1 MRIHLLVSVACFVAI
16 SRLANAAGPPVELEI
31 VTDRG
36 VQITAP
42 QEWLQLLAGIGI
54 DNVRVRGGQGGDESK
69 VVSRGTARAPSYH
82 VVGILN
88 SQNQLRLP
96 GGTFSKADRV
106 RLKDYFAQLS
116 ADGTDAVTAPRLR
129 FGLTEKELTAVL
141 SDLSQPIDFETKG
154 ITPQAFIDRLQTK
167 LSLKPSIDSGA
178 SEAMRAAIPAVD
190 ELRGVAAGT
199 AFAIMLR
206 NAGMVMRP
214 EKKRGQP
221 VVYRVVAA
229 GPDVI
234 GQRTLGHMTGED
246 MPYWPIGWESD
257 RTPGELAPSLFQSR
271 NAEIDGYSL
280 EEALGA
286 IGPLLKTPMF
296 LDRAAL
302 KLYQIDPAK
311 LQVKL
316 APTRTTYKRVVDRII
331 SQAHL
336 GSQVRV
342 DEAGMPFLWITR

>member
-1 MRIHLLVSVACFVAI
+1 MRIRLFVSFALLIAI
-16 SRLANAAGPPVELEI
+16 SPFATAAAPPVSLEI

-54 DNVRVRGGQGGDESK
+54 EHVRVRGGHGGDEIK
-69 VVSRGTARAPSYH
+69 VTNRGTARAPSYH

-106 RLKDYFAQLS
+106 RLKDYFAELS
-116 ADGTDAVTAPRLR
+116 ADGADAVTAPQLR

-154 ITPQAFIDRLQTK
+154 MTPQAFIDRLQTK
-167 LSLKPSIDSGA
+167 LALKPSIDSGA
-178 SEAMRAAIPAVD
+178 SEAMRTATPAVE
-190 ELRGVAAGT
+190 ELRGVAAGA

-206 NAGMVMRP
+206 NNGMVMRP

-229 GPDVI
+229 GPDI
-234 GQRTLGHMTGED
+234 LRQRTLGHMTGQE
-246 MPYWPIGWESD
+246 MQYWPIGWEPD
-257 RTPGELAPSLFQSR
+257 KTPGELAPSLFLSR
-271 NAEIDGYSL
+271 NAEVDGYSL

-302 KLYQIDPAK
+302 KLYGIDPAK

-316 APTRTTYKRVVDRII
+316 APTRTTYKRVIDRLI

>member
-1 MRIHLLVSVACFVAI
+1 MRTRLLVGAALIFAI
-16 SRLANAAGPPVELEI
+16 PRIAAAAPSPVELEI

-54 DNVRVRGGQGGDESK
+54 EHVRVRGGQGGDEIK
-69 VVSRGTARAPSYH
+69 VTNRGDARAPRYH

-96 GGTFSKADRV
+96 GGTFSKADRT
-106 RLKDYFAQLS
+106 RLKDYFAELS
-116 ADGTDAVTAPRLR
+116 ADGADAVSAPHLR
-129 FGLTEKELTAVL
+129 FGLTEKELNAVL
-141 SDLSQPIDFETKG
+141 SDLAQPIDFETKG
-154 ITPQAFIDRLQTK
+154 MGPQAFIDRLQTK
-167 LSLKPSIDSGA
+167 LSLKPSVDAGA
-178 SEAMRAAIPAVD
+178 SQTTRTATPAVD
-190 ELRGVAAGT
+190 ELRGLAAGT

-206 NAGMVMRP
+206 NSGMVMRP

-221 VVYRVVAA
+221 VVYHVVAA

-234 GQRTLGHMTGED
+234 RQRTLGRMTDRD
-246 MPYWPIGWESD
+246 MQYWPIGWESD
-257 RTPGELAPSLFQSR
+257 KSPGELAPSLFQSR

-280 EEALGA
+280 EESLAA
-286 IGPLLKTPMF
+286 IGPLLKTPVF

-302 KLYQIDPAK
+302 KTYQIDAAK
-311 LQVKL
+311 LKVKL
-316 APTRTTYKRVVDRII
+316 APTRMTYKRVIDRII

-336 GSQVRV
+336 GSQIRV
-342 DEAGMPFLWITR
+342 DEAGVPFLWITR

>member
-1 MRIHLLVSVACFVAI
+1 MRTRLLVGTALLFAI
-16 SRLANAAGPPVELEI
+16 PRIAAAVSPVELEI

-54 DNVRVRGGQGGDESK
+54 EHVRVRGSQGGDEIK
-69 VVSRGTARAPSYH
+69 IANRGNARAPSYH

-88 SQNQLRLP
+88 SQNELRLP

-116 ADGTDAVTAPRLR
+116 ADGADAVSAPRLR
-129 FGLTEKELTAVL
+129 FGLTEKELNAVL
-141 SDLSQPIDFETKG
+141 SDLAQPIDFETKG
-154 ITPQAFIDRLQTK
+154 MTPQRFIERLQTK
-167 LSLKPSIDSGA
+167 LSLKPSIDADA
-178 SEAMRAAIPAVD
+178 SEAMRTAKPAVD

-199 AFAIMLR
+199 ALAIMLR
-206 NAGMVMRP
+206 NNDMMMRP

-234 GQRTLGHMTGED
+234 RQRTLGRMTGQD
-246 MPYWPIGWESD
+246 MQYWPIGWESD
-257 RTPGELAPSLFQSR
+257 KSPGELAPSLFQSR

-280 EEALGA
+280 EESLAA

-302 KLYQIDPAK
+302 KMYEIDATK
-311 LQVKL
+311 IQVKL
-316 APTRTTYKRVVDRII
+316 APTRTTYKRVIDRII

-336 GSQVRV
+336 GSQIRV
-342 DEAGMPFLWITR
+342 DEAGVPFLWITR

>member
-1 MRIHLLVSVACFVAI
+1 
-16 SRLANAAGPPVELEI
+16 
-31 VTDRG
+31 

-54 DNVRVRGGQGGDESK
+54 DHVRVRGGEGGDEVK
-69 VVSRGTARAPSYH
+69 VVNSGSARAPSYH

-88 SQNQLRLP
+88 SQNQLHLP
-96 GGTFSKADRV
+96 GGTFTKADRV

-116 ADGTDAVTAPRLR
+116 ADGADSVSAPRLR
-129 FGLTEKELTAVL
+129 FGLTEKELNAVL
-141 SDLSQPIDFETKG
+141 SDLAQPIDFETKG
-154 ITPQAFIDRLQTK
+154 MTPQAFIDRLQTK

-178 SEAMRAAIPAVD
+178 SEAIRTAKPVVD
-190 ELRGVAAGT
+190 ELHGVAAGT

-206 NAGMVMRP
+206 NADMMMRP

-221 VVYRVVAA
+221 IVYHVVTA

-234 GQRTLGHMTGED
+234 RQRTLGRMTGQE
-246 MPYWPIGWESD
+246 MQYWPIGWESD
-257 RTPGELAPSLFQSR
+257 KSPGELAPSLFQSR

-280 EEALGA
+280 EESLAA

-302 KLYQIDPAK
+302 KVSQIDPAK
-311 LQVKL
+311 IQVKL
-316 APTRTTYKRVVDRII
+316 APTQTTYKRVIDRII

-342 DEAGMPFLWITR
+342 DEAGVPFLWITR